1 MVANKNKIFEQMD
14 LTAKNYVSKAEF
26 VEYLRLRNIP
36 EEVIPTP
43 TAEAIFDKFAD
54 NEKLASD

>member
-1 MVANKNKIFEQMD
+1 MD
-14 LTAKNYVSKAEF
+14 LIAKNYVSKAEF
-26 VEYLRLRNIP
+26 VEYLRLRNNP